1 MTVLSTG
8 AFYERANLDMTTLR
22 QRAET
27 LQAQISSG
35 QRINKA
41 SDDPVGAARMR
52 ELSRAEDMARVNV
65 ANADRA
71 MSDLTLADSAIQE
84 IADNLIRVQELTTQA
99 ATDTLSDTQ
108 RAVIG
113 EQIANIRSNIIAL
126 ANSRNSSGHA
136 LFGGEA
142 AGNAYTLDAGGVPVY
157 GGTATAGE
165 MPLGDGQS
173 VLRSVTGPE
182 FLNFSHNGSAT
193 DLFVVLGD
201 LAAAL
206 SGGSADPAQAAR
218 DALGAL
224 DSGLEKVTTTQTVI
238 GSRMNWIDINLSR
251 IERQGE
257 MRADEQA
264 VVGNVDAT
272 TAITQ
277 LQQIMTVLEASQAS
291 FVKLANLSLFNL
303 LR

>member
-52 ELSRAEDMARVNV
+52 ELSRAEDMAKVNV

-84 IADNLIRVQELTTQA
+84 IADNLIRVQELATQA

-113 EQIANIRSNIIAL
+113 EQIANIRSNIVAL
-126 ANSRNSSGHA
+126 ANSRDSSGHA

-142 AGNAYTLDAGGVPVY
+142 AGNAYTLDASGAPVY

-182 FLNFSHNGSAT
+182 FLNFSHNGGAT
-193 DLFVVLGD
+193 DLFAVLGD

-206 SGGSADPAQAAR
+206 SGGSADPAQTAR

-224 DSGLEKVTTTQTVI
+224 DSGLEKITTTQTVI
-238 GSRMNWIDINLSR
+238 GSRMNWIDINLAR

-277 LQQIMTVLEASQAS
+277 LQQIMAVLEASQAS
-291 FVKLANLSLFNL
+291 FVKLADLSLFNL